1 MTATSQAAL
10 SAKKTLITLTPG
22 SRVQVRS
29 AGTRDEALVSTGVFK
44 GLVSVGGD
52 NSLAIELD
60 GPGTEERGRMR
71 LVPLNA
77 LLAIDILEA
86 AQKPPEEEKR
96 SDAAA
101 TAGYFR

>member
-60 GPGTEERGRMR
+60 GPGEEHGRMR

-96 SDAAA
+96 TDSAA